1 MAHEDTSVPGAA
13 VGESAPELPAQRAP
27 ETGEQESLFEL
38 PEQPGSSESQ
48 TAHSPDDSAAAS
60 PEASPDAD
68 PAAEASEKPDT
79 PPSPPPPLLGPRE
92 RAVLDFER
100 KRWKH
105 AGAKEEAI
113 RAELGLSPTNYFQ
126 MLNALLDDPAAL
138 AYNPTLVGTLRRRR
152 EARQQAR
159 Q

>member
-1 MAHEDTSVPGAA
+1 MVHEDASAPGAA
-13 VGESAPELPAQRAP
+13 IGESAPEFPTQRGP
-27 ETGEQESLFEL
+27 ETGGQEALFEL
-38 PEQPGSSESQ
+38 PEQPGPAEGA
-48 TAHSPDDSAAAS
+48 TDAETGDDAG
-60 PEASPDAD
+60 
-68 PAAEASEKPDT
+68 AEVSEKPDT
-79 PPSPPPPLLGPRE
+79 PPAPPLLSARE

-113 RAELGLSPTNYFQ
+113 RSELGLSPTNYFQ
-126 MLNALLDDPAAL
+126 ILNALLDDPAAL
-138 AYNPTLVGTLRRRR
+138 AYNPTLVGALRRRR

>member
-1 MAHEDTSVPGAA
+1 MVHEDASVPGAA
-13 VGESAPELPAQRAP
+13 IGESAPEFPTQRGP
-27 ETGEQESLFEL
+27 ETGEQEALFEL
-38 PEQPGSSESQ
+38 PEQP
-48 TAHSPDDSAAAS
+48 TP
-60 PEASPDAD
+60 
-68 PAAEASEKPDT
+68 AEAPQDTSEKPDT
-79 PPSPPPPLLGPRE
+79 PPPSSPPQLPARE

-113 RAELGLSPTNYFQ
+113 RADLGLSPTHYFQ
-126 MLNALLDDPAAL
+126 ILNALLDDPAAL
-138 AYNPTLVGTLRRRR
+138 AYNPTLVGALRRVR

>member
-13 VGESAPELPAQRAP
+13 AVGESAPELPTQRAP
-27 ETGEQESLFEL
+27 ETGEQEALFEV
-38 PEQPGSSESQ
+38 PDQPGPAEPS
-48 TAHSPDDSAAAS
+48 AADSPDESDDSDDAEPDS
-60 PEASPDAD
+60 PEA
-68 PAAEASEKPDT
+68 
-79 PPSPPPPLLGPRE
+79 PPPPAPLLGPRE
-92 RAVLDFER
+92 RAVLDFEK

-113 RAELGLSPTNYFQ
+113 RADLGLSPTNYFQ

-138 AYNPTLVGTLRRRR
+138 AYNPTLVAALRRRR

-159 Q
+159 H

>member
-1 MAHEDTSVPGAA
+1 MVHEEASVPGAA
-13 VGESAPELPAQRAP
+13 IGESAPEFPTQRGP
-27 ETGEQESLFEL
+27 ETGEQEALFEL
-38 PEQPGSSESQ
+38 PEQPPP
-48 TAHSPDDSAAAS
+48 ADAPPD
-60 PEASPDAD
+60 P
-68 PAAEASEKPDT
+68 SEKPDT
-79 PPSPPPPLLGPRE
+79 PPSQPRLPARE

-113 RAELGLSPTNYFQ
+113 RADLGLSPTQYFQ
-126 MLNALLDDPAAL
+126 ILNALLDDPAAL
-138 AYNPTLVGTLRRRR
+138 AYNPTLVGALRRVR